1 MRQDLIITSIKNDH
15 AKTIIARLLS
25 QKQQMPLQQALQI
38 VNRPPFVF
46 LINLSIEEVH
56 YYVSQIQS
64 IGVLYKLANSQKPQ
78 EESHVSV
85 PAQNTKVNLQRSVP
99 NVNSTR
105 DSLTTNQIL
114 KRSIEFKNKPESKI
128 NHYFSSLENNEKP
141 KKRPKIV
148 SYIIILLLF
157 GLPVALIFISI
168 NQKSSLF
175 LSKYTGEIDS
185 TSVLKDQEKTEKNK
199 KAKKNPTISSANRVK
214 SDSYV
219 DSAEVYADVFE
230 QAVNFYKLAI
240 SINKYNYKAWYGL
253 VNTYTNA
260 QRYDEVKEAQE
271 QMKIIFGDQILTINS
286 IVEPYGTIMNTR
298 INEDNSYYLEY
309 KSEASNKK
317 ALMNEIFQIIRAL
330 KPECSCSSI
339 SIFAS
344 QTAGTGMVVH
354 IKKEAI
360 FNSIEEFKNTA
371 SITYLE

>member
-1 MRQDLIITSIKNDH
+1 MEQDLIITSIHNDH

-25 QKQQMPLQQALQI
+25 QKQQIPLQQALQI

-46 LINLSIEEVH
+46 LVNLSIEQVH
-56 YYVSQIQS
+56 YYVGQIQS
-64 IGVLYKLANSQKPQ
+64 IGVLYKLVNSQKPQ
-78 EESHVSV
+78 EETHPSV
-85 PAQNTKVNLQRSVP
+85 PMQNSKIDLQRSVP
-99 NVNSTR
+99 NVNSIR
-105 DSLTTNQIL
+105 DNLSTSKIYLNKSSEL
-114 KRSIEFKNKPESKI
+114 KSKPESKVD
-128 NHYFSSLENNEKP
+128 HHLSSFESNEKP
-141 KKRPKIV
+141 KKKSKV
-148 SYIIILLLF
+148 VTYVIIAVLF
-157 GLPVALIFISI
+157 SLPITLICISI

-175 LSKYTGEIDS
+175 LSKYSGQIDS
-185 TSVLKDQEKTEKNK
+185 TSVAKDQDKFEKNK
-199 KAKKNPTISSANRVK
+199 SKKKQIISSANRVK

-219 DSAEVYADVFE
+219 DSAQVYADNVE
-230 QAVNFYKLAI
+230 RAINFYKLAI

-260 QRYDEVKEAQE
+260 QRYDEAREAQK
-271 QMKIIFGDQILTINS
+271 QMKIIFGEQIFTIES
-286 IVEPYGTIMNTR
+286 IVEPYGTIINTR
-298 INEDNSYYLEY
+298 MNEDNSYYLEY

-317 ALMNEIFQIIRAL
+317 TLMNEIFQIVRAL

-354 IKKEAI
+354 IKKEAL